1 MAHSLLKNL
10 VEEKVVLLDR
20 SKRDKLPFPLKGI
33 VRLIDDKGI
42 TLALLLDKYAMEEI
56 GEDMEATDPGF
67 LTSLEISRRSGRIR
81 GEAVKAK
88 ASSA

>member
-33 VRLIDDKGI
+33 VRLVDEKGR

-56 GEDMEATDPGF
+56 EEDMEATNPGF
-67 LTSLEISRRSGRIR
+67 LASLAKSRRSGRIS
-81 GEAVKAK
+81 GEAVKKK
-88 ASSA
+88 AGLA